1 MATTEALGT
10 VTWVGYFL
18 VFLPHSICKIMS
30 AANQAFFFF
39 FFRLTCGQFY
49 VAMQRKVWECAL
61 ECWCACAPLPMLETL
76 QEVVHEDSSV
86 ILRELGVLYS
96 QTSGLPGY
104 SAQKTRTK

>member
-39 FFRLTCGQFY
+39 QINLWTILCGY
-49 VAMQRKVWECAL
+49 AAEGM
-61 ECWCACAPLPMLETL
+61 
-76 QEVVHEDSSV
+76 
-86 ILRELGVLYS
+86 GVC
-96 QTSGLPGY
+96 T
-104 SAQKTRTK
+104 